1 MHSILNLQIGF
12 VLPIVKQYGGFYT
25 QRNRPARRDA
35 TDYRSE
41 TWPAGGRYAGL
52 FPVRYQG

>member
-1 MHSILNLQIGF
+1 MYIYTDKTEF

-25 QRNRPARRDA
+25 QRNRPAGRDA

-52 FPVRYQG
+52 FPVRCQG

>member
-1 MHSILNLQIGF
+1 MYIYTDKSEF

-25 QRNRPARRDA
+25 QRNRPAGRDA
-35 TDYRSE
+35 SDYRSE

-52 FPVRYQG
+52 FPVRCQG

>member
-1 MHSILNLQIGF
+1 MYIYTDKTEF

-25 QRNRPARRDA
+25 QRNRPAGRDA

-41 TWPAGGRYAGL
+41 TWPAGGRYAVL
-52 FPVRYQG
+52 FPVRCQG